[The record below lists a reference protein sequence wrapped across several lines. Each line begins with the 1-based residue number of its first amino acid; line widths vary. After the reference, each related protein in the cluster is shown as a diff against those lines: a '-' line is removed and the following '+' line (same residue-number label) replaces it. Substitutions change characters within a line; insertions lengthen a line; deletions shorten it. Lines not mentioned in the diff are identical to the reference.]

1 MRRTEIVR
9 EENPTRVAEHKNFET
24 EESPL
29 RSLAAYEIDIEELVL
44 HGFKPTDR
52 YAIAEA
58 VERELASLLAR
69 ERSPRLSREEGHIE
83 RLNAGTFQVA
93 ANAPGRV
100 VGAQVAQALY
110 KSVAP
115 APANSHRGNKA
126 PGKGSGQR

>member
-1 MRRTEIVR
+1 MSHAEIVR
-9 EENPTRVAEHKNFET
+9 EENPIRAAEHKNFET
-24 EESPL
+24 EEWPP
-29 RSLAAYEIDIEELVL
+29 RSHAAYEIEIEELVL
-44 HGFKPTDR
+44 HGFKPADR

-69 ERSPRLSREEGHIE
+69 ESSTRLSREEGHIE

-93 ANAPGRV
+93 ANTPGRV
-100 VGAQVAQALY
+100 VGAHVAQALY

-115 APANSHRGNKA
+115 APANSRRGNNA